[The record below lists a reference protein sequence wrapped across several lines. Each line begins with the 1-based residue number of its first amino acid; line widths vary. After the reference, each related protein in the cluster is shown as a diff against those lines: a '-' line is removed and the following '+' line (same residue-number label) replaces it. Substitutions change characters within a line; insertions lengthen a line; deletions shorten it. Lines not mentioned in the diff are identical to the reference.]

1 MRNVRLKKSNSVW
14 CILRQRVL
22 VSARAYDRVS
32 VRVCV
37 SGRLKS
43 PRKVKMTSRQMYMCE
58 YVKNG
63 KRDTIAQR
71 CGERSKEGERGGER
85 VQR

>member
-1 MRNVRLKKSNSVW
+1 MYVVCLRLKECARDEIDGESVRNVRLKKSNSV

-22 VSARAYDRVS
+22 VSARADDRVS

-43 PRKVKMTSRQMYMCE
+43 PRKV
-58 YVKNG
+58 
-63 KRDTIAQR
+63 
-71 CGERSKEGERGGER
+71 
-85 VQR
+85 